1 MKKILYIHHAQGWGG
16 APINMIN
23 IINSIDSRYYKVKV
37 LLLKDSIVSSK
48 LKENNIDYSIA
59 TSFFHRKMYA
69 YYSYTEAGYTKWFQ
83 IYKLITLTFYW
94 LANRF
99 YFAVNELKNHEF
111 DIVHI
116 NSSVL
121 TDWLAPCSKK
131 GKIIYHIQEP
141 LTRGTFGLRYAFFR
155 SQVKKYADQI
165 IAISEDNAK
174 RIDIPEKTEVIYNYS
189 EIPATPPTA
198 YSYSSKKFLYLG
210 GFFYIK
216 GFYTMVDALDY
227 LDKDV
232 RVYFGGSYTSSKRSR
247 NFVKQIL
254 KRVLLYGKKRK
265 TAIEKMRNHPNAIEI
280 GMTNNVQKYLD
291 EVCCLISPFSVP
303 HFSRPVIEAHLH
315 KKPAI
320 GTDVKGMD
328 EIIDHEKNGLIV
340 PKDNARALAEAINS
354 LSADSQKAK
363 MLGEA
368 GYSTAIKKFTPK
380 NIHLYQYLYDK
391 LLLEK

>member
-1 MKKILYIHHAQGWGG
+1 MKKTLFIHHATGWGG

-59 TSFFHRKMYA
+59 TSFFYRKMYT
-69 YYSYTEAGYTKWFQ
+69 YYSHTEAGYTKWFQ
-83 IYKLITLTFYW
+83 IYKLIALTFYW

-99 YFAVNELKNHEF
+99 YFAANELKNHEF

-141 LTRGTFGLRYAFFR
+141 LTRGTSGLRYAFFR
-155 SQVKKYADQI
+155 NQVKKYADQI

-174 RIDIPEKTEVIYNYS
+174 RIGLPEKTEVIYNYS
-189 EIPATPPTA
+189 EIPANPPPEH
-198 YSYSSKKFLYLG
+198 SYSSKKFLYLG
-210 GFFYIK
+210 GSNSIK
-216 GFYTMVDALDY
+216 GFYIMVEALDY

-232 RVYFGGSYTSSKRSR
+232 RVYFCGSYALSKRSR
-247 NFVKQIL
+247 NVVKRIL
-254 KRVLLYGKKRK
+254 KWVLFYGKKRK
-265 TAIEKMRNHPNAIEI
+265 AAIEKMRNHPNAIEI
-280 GMTNNVQKYLD
+280 GMTNGVQKYLN

-328 EIIDHEKNGLIV
+328 EIIEHGKNGLIV
-340 PKDNARALAEAINS
+340 PKDNAKALAEAINS

-368 GYSTAIKKFTPK
+368 GYCTAIKKFTPK
-380 NIHLYQYLYDK
+380 NIHLYQSLYDK
-391 LLLEK
+391 LF